1 MDGGFLKLVRY
12 GVRAGNDRH
21 ILASL
26 GEYDD
31 QTCEDLT
38 RVRYD
43 FGPQDD
49 TTPSWRHY
57 GVDGYGEDLTNGANY
72 GVGGVMAPGQRGR
85 VTASVTA
92 RTRRP
97 PWPGAM
103 RNTSSCCAPW
113 RMGASGIT
121 TTSADRFS
129 KP

>member
-1 MDGGFLKLVRY
+1 MAPRTRKSPDDHAVGAQPGQPQDRVVDGGFLKLVRY

-49 TTPSWRHY
+49 TTPS
-57 GVDGYGEDLTNGANY
+57 
-72 GVGGVMAPGQRGR
+72 
-85 VTASVTA
+85 
-92 RTRRP
+92 
-97 PWPGAM
+97 
-103 RNTSSCCAPW
+103 
-113 RMGASGIT
+113 
-121 TTSADRFS
+121 
-129 KP
+129 